1 MQPLKGTSSTMDD
14 ITTGLWYNRSPTIA
28 TSFQAHVHHPFE
40 FPSSDI
46 FLNARRVPGLPANGM
61 HSTPSQNGQRKSS
74 AGTSSALANLVQS
87 LGRRGSGEMISSK
100 NIGADYEA
108 ILEWIRSERMRKLP
122 PEGSSYD
129 RVLVWAR
136 LFVERLHSF
145 DSAIQHFEGESHMAA
160 ELAYIHCASLLEL
173 GDENASGLLDVFG
186 FFYRC
191 STGLEN
197 LLHRTELFMVS
208 QSIKDQLI
216 LALADLVTLIVGVAT
231 HCHHSLGSLAS
242 GSVSIDIYSTFAAS
256 IESFRSRC
264 EHVSEMMWRH
274 QLPGAALHEDKVTR
288 VKTIKNW
295 LEPEDPVLCNM
306 TEFTANF
313 AQEREESTCLWTAP
327 YLTRFLKSDQKT
339 MFVSGK
345 PGSGKSILATVINDY
360 LQYPIGGVMYESI
373 FVPINAHIEAST
385 TPRAIAKSILSQLF
399 SARIGNVQLYEILSD
414 AHDRCQ
420 KTVLEEQY
428 DNELWRAV
436 GPSLQA
442 SLQGAKELV
451 LVVDGADEA
460 SCGQNALVQ
469 RLNDVTLKASPL
481 KLIILGTHKQD
492 CSPTQTAV
500 QITPEL
506 IFDDIAAVV
515 RRILQP
521 CPAFGELS
529 EEQREIMVAQIAEAA
544 NGSFLW
550 AKLAA
555 ERIRDEHPP
564 NWKGLVKAV
573 DALAKAELSITDLV
587 VHRFDS
593 RVSDEAKRMLLW
605 LTTTVRPLTL
615 RELSALL
622 SIHVDKGTIVE
633 TGVDPLTFL
642 QPLMSLVFCQ
652 NNMVSL
658 RHGQIRTAIT
668 GTINKGKLFPTVRDR
683 HVDLVRRLLL
693 YIKLNVTD
701 EEELSET
708 PISSHR
714 TSKMLEQFPLLDF
727 ALRYWADH
735 TKTALGS
742 ETDQQIQTVAKELG
756 PFLSP
761 KPIVPLLEMSVWQAK
776 STPVL
781 KSLQSVQVR
790 LYQHILTVDH
800 PATQQAIICQA
811 LFYRKIRDVV
821 PSETSDIFYH
831 AAVICHKAL
840 SAQHVIT
847 RKMAQGFLDSTADQI
862 TKART
867 EIMIRRTEML
877 QLLAECYKVQ
887 YGQNSSIAIATLTQL
902 VEHFKY
908 IKEENKA
915 QQLAA
920 SLQTWLTESTTSQ
933 STVSHQS
940 DDSLLVHLHGRRPS
954 VQEGTT
960 FALDDIEADKPISQI
975 IDTHSSLYREIE
987 SHVHSI
993 KEETASRSEST
1004 TTESSFLEMIS
1015 SRSATHPSSI
1025 KAAQSLTEMYWSQH
1039 RWKDATKSL
1048 KAVLRRVW
1056 PSLFSPSVQEV
1067 VLPLEHVDHCIDLAE
1082 RLRDC
1087 YRFRGRAAK
1096 RENISLGLYYSVRR
1110 GRPIGDELRE
1120 RVTRDLLHLC
1130 ERKDQTDKLILV
1142 HQDILNDLTKKFG
1155 EDHPAVL
1162 KELRILADLARPRS
1176 ASVSYHRRI
1185 AQILNKHAD
1194 TCHPEAFESLLTVA
1208 TELLDQGQYSEA
1220 REAWKIL
1227 SNTLRHP
1234 NINPKL
1240 RDPAF
1245 VKSVYER
1252 YTQCLRMT
1260 HAELHVIHEVTVQYC
1275 KTCET
1280 RFGASASITIQAMTR
1295 LLDICRESKRYEAEV
1310 VQICEHLLRAPS
1322 VETEIDQD
1330 ELQAILDAHY
1340 EEQYASIASAGVESV
1355 STEQIQRVITIGRER
1370 LTTIRATYG
1379 WAHETTLSEMKEL
1392 VTLYI
1397 KRGEVQQAVS
1407 VLQEA
1412 TLQIVSKETSA
1423 SRLAAAAQTIASSYI
1438 AAGQIQRAK
1447 ELCDEL
1453 YRKIVVKETGSTNLG
1468 MPSGGRQ
1475 SLVFLA
1481 HFEHSLRKQKE
1492 PSLTVSEIH
1501 WSLCAEYVYF
1511 ERYRSEARSKS
1522 CTLENIVDTA
1532 ARLYGLLRARNQEST
1547 AARLIDDLANSIVV
1561 TSQKEKVQ
1569 VNFGQAKAFVG
1580 TLLEYFSMYTT
1591 KNFLRSVAIASYRRV
1606 TQLLTTRDHQAAC
1619 DLAVTT
1625 FKYLQAHNGFSSS
1638 LSVVKLLINLGLAI
1652 SGQGLDPHPD
1662 SATRKQMLSASFTI
1676 VSATLGY
1683 CAQANIDLTHLDLV
1697 TLNKLIKLLDAQ
1709 GDYANL
1715 VWLLTGLWNSRDQH
1729 PPSQQEAAYTLA
1741 LGRMLVITRYLMG
1754 ESMAAIRL
1762 AEDIVYNCAR
1772 VHGPQH
1778 PSTVEMTVLLSQ
1790 MYTSVAHGYQDQKER
1805 RELAYR
1811 YYKKAAAL
1819 HENALRAFIDPTAL
1833 ASPAIDEGA
1842 SSSGSESGPP
1852 SPGERPEGSGKYVR
1866 QHLHLLK
1873 LAVERL
1879 GNWPKEYK
1887 EYEKLNSALFQAFG
1901 DNLKGVEGVDKWNL
1915 KNFGSGRAE
1924 ASDDLISPK
1933 SHPAFGLGEQLAIA
1947 V

>member
-1 MQPLKGTSSTMDD
+1 
-14 ITTGLWYNRSPTIA
+14 
-28 TSFQAHVHHPFE
+28 
-40 FPSSDI
+40 
-46 FLNARRVPGLPANGM
+46 M
-61 HSTPSQNGQRKSS
+61 HSTLSQNGQRKPSV
-74 AGTSSALANLVQS
+74 GTSSAIANLVQS
-87 LGRRGSGEMISSK
+87 LGRRGSGEMASSK
-100 NIGADYEA
+100 IIGADYEA

-145 DSAIQHFEGESHMAA
+145 DSAIQHFEGDSHMAA

-173 GDENASGLLDVFG
+173 GDENASALVDVFG

-197 LLHRTELFMVS
+197 LLHRTELFLVS

-216 LALADLVTLIVGVAT
+216 LALADLVTLVVGVAT

-264 EHVSEMMWRH
+264 EHISEMMWRH
-274 QLPGAALHEDKVTR
+274 QLLGAGLHEDKVAR

-306 TEFTANF
+306 TEFRANF
-313 AQEREESTCLWTAP
+313 AQEREESTCLWMAP

-360 LQYPIGGVMYESI
+360 LQYPIGGAMYKSI
-373 FVPINAHIEAST
+373 FVPINAHIVAST
-385 TPRAIAKSILSQLF
+385 TPRATAKSILSQLF
-399 SARIGNVQLYEILSD
+399 SARIGNVQLFEILSD
-414 AHDRCQ
+414 VHDRCQ

-428 DNELWRAV
+428 DDELWRALGLALQV
-436 GPSLQA
+436 G
-442 SLQGAKELV
+442 LQGAKELV
-451 LVVDGADEA
+451 LVVDGVDEA
-460 SCGQNALVQ
+460 SCGQNALVK
-469 RLNDVTLKASPL
+469 RLKDATLKASTL
-481 KLIILGTHKQD
+481 KFIILGTQKQEA
-492 CSPTQTAV
+492 SAMQTAV

-506 IFDDIAAVV
+506 IFDDVAAVV

-521 CPAFGELS
+521 CHAFGELS
-529 EEQREIMVAQIAEAA
+529 EEQREITVAHITEAA

-550 AKLAA
+550 AKLTA
-555 ERIRDEHPP
+555 ETIRDEHTP
-564 NWKGLVKAV
+564 NGQGLVKAV
-573 DALAKAELSITDLV
+573 VALAKAELSITDLV
-587 VHRFDS
+587 VHRLES
-593 RVSDEAKRMLLW
+593 KVSDEAKRMLVW
-605 LTTTVRPLTL
+605 LATAVRPLTL

-622 SIHVDKGTIVE
+622 SIRVDKGTITE
-633 TGVDPLTFL
+633 ARVDPLTFL
-642 QPLMSLVFCQ
+642 RPLMSLVFCQ

-658 RHGQIRTAIT
+658 RHGQIRTTIID
-668 GTINKGKLFPTVRDR
+668 TINKGKLFPTVGNR
-683 HVDLVRRLLL
+683 HEDLVRRLLL

-708 PISSHR
+708 PTSSHR
-714 TSKMLEQFPLLDF
+714 TSKMLEQFPLLDL
-727 ALRYWADH
+727 ALRYWANH

-742 ETDQQIQTVAKELG
+742 ETDQQIHTVAKELR
-756 PFLSP
+756 PFLP
-761 KPIVPLLEMSVWQAK
+761 IKPIVPLLEMTVWQAK
-776 STPVL
+776 STPAL
-781 KSLQSVQVR
+781 KSLHGVQVR
-790 LYQHILTVDH
+790 LYQQILTADH

-811 LFYRKIRDVV
+811 LFYREIRDVV
-821 PSETSDIFYH
+821 PSETSDIFYN

-847 RKMAQGFLDSTADQI
+847 REMAQDFLDSTAGQI
-862 TKART
+862 TKSRT
-867 EIMIRRTEML
+867 QIMIRRTEML
-877 QLLAECYKVQ
+877 QLLVECYKVQ
-887 YGQNSSIAIATLTQL
+887 YGQNSGIVITTLTQL
-902 VEHFKY
+902 MEHFKY
-908 IKEENKA
+908 INEERKA

-920 SLQTWLTESTTSQ
+920 SLQTSLTESTTSQ

-940 DDSLLVHLHGRRPS
+940 DESLLVHLHGRRPS
-954 VQEGTT
+954 VQECTT
-960 FALDDIEADKPISQI
+960 FALDDIEADEPISQI
-975 IDTHSSLYREIE
+975 IDSQSSLYREIK

-993 KEETASRSEST
+993 EEETASWSQSA
-1004 TTESSFLEMIS
+1004 TTESSFLGTIS
-1015 SRSATHPSSI
+1015 STSATHSSSI
-1025 KAAQSLTEMYWSQH
+1025 TAAQRLTEMYWSQH

-1056 PSLFSPSVQEV
+1056 PSLFSASVQDV
-1067 VLPLEHVDHCIDLAE
+1067 VLPSENVDHCIDLAE

-1087 YRFRGRAAK
+1087 YRFRGRAEK
-1096 RENISLGLYYSVRR
+1096 MENISLRLYYSVRR

-1142 HQDILNDLTKKFG
+1142 HEDILNDLTKKFG

-1162 KELRILADLARPRS
+1162 KELRILGNLARPRS

-1185 AQILNKHAD
+1185 VQILNKHAD
-1194 TCHPEAFESLLTVA
+1194 TCHPEAFESLLIVA

-1220 REAWKIL
+1220 REAWRAL
-1227 SNTLRHP
+1227 FNSLRHP

-1240 RDPAF
+1240 RDQSF
-1245 VKSVYER
+1245 VKTVYGR

-1260 HAELHVIHEVTVQYC
+1260 HAELHVIYDVTVQYC

-1280 RFGASASITIQAMTR
+1280 RFGASAAITIQAMTR

-1310 VQICEHLLRAPS
+1310 VQICEQLLKTPS
-1322 VETEIDQD
+1322 VEAEIDQA

-1340 EEQYASIASAGVESV
+1340 EEQYASVASAGVESV
-1355 STEQIQRVITIGRER
+1355 STEQIQRVITIRRER

-1379 WAHETTLSEMKEL
+1379 WAHETTLAEMKEL
-1392 VTLYI
+1392 VNLYI
-1397 KRGEVQQAVS
+1397 KRGETQPAVS
-1407 VLQEA
+1407 MLQEA
-1412 TLQIVSKETSA
+1412 SLRIVSKETSA
-1423 SRLAAAAQTIASSYI
+1423 PRLAAAAQAIASSYI
-1438 AAGQIQRAK
+1438 AAGQVQRAK

-1453 YRKIVVKETGSTNLG
+1453 YRKTVVKETATSNFV

-1501 WSLCAEYVYF
+1501 WSLYAEYVYF
-1511 ERYRSEARSKS
+1511 EQYRPESQSKS
-1522 CTLENIVDTA
+1522 STLENMVGTA
-1532 ARLYGLLRARNQEST
+1532 APLYGLLRARNQEST
-1547 AARLIDDLANSIVV
+1547 AARLMDDLTNSFV
-1561 TSQKEKVQ
+1561 TSQKEKTQ
-1569 VNFGQAKAFVG
+1569 VNFGQAKALIG
-1580 TLLEYFSMYTT
+1580 TLLEYFSMYST

-1606 TQLLTTRDHQAAC
+1606 TQLLTTRNHQAAC
-1619 DLAVTT
+1619 DLAVTA
-1625 FKYLQAHNGFSSS
+1625 FQYLQAHNGLSSS
-1638 LSVVKLLINLGLAI
+1638 LSVVKLLFNLGLAI
-1652 SGQGLDPHPD
+1652 SGQGLDPRPD
-1662 SATRKQMLSASFTI
+1662 AATRKQMLSASSAI
-1676 VSATLGY
+1676 VSATLTY
-1683 CAQANIDLTHLDLV
+1683 CKQANIDLTHLDLV
-1697 TLNKLIKLLDAQ
+1697 TLNKLTKLLDAQ

-1715 VWLLTGLWNSRDQH
+1715 AWLLTGLWNSRDQH

-1754 ESMAAIRL
+1754 EYMAAIRL

-1790 MYTSVAHGYQDQKER
+1790 MYTSVAHGYQGQKER

-1819 HENALRAFIDPTAL
+1819 HENALRAFVDPSSL

-1852 SPGERPEGSGKYVR
+1852 SPREKPEESGKYVR

-1887 EYEKLNSALFQAFG
+1887 EYEKLNSALFQMFR
-1901 DNLKGVEGVDKWNL
+1901 DDLKGVEGVDKWNL

>member
-1 MQPLKGTSSTMDD
+1 
-14 ITTGLWYNRSPTIA
+14 
-28 TSFQAHVHHPFE
+28 
-40 FPSSDI
+40 
-46 FLNARRVPGLPANGM
+46 M
-61 HSTPSQNGQRKSS
+61 HSTLSQNGQRKSS

-87 LGRRGSGEMISSK
+87 LGRRGSGEMTSSK
-100 NIGADYEA
+100 IIGADYEV

-145 DSAIQHFEGESHMAA
+145 DSAIQYFEGNSHMAA

-173 GDENASGLLDVFG
+173 GDENASALLDVFG
-186 FFYRC
+186 FCYRC

-231 HCHHSLGSLAS
+231 HCHQSLGSLAS

-274 QLPGAALHEDKVTR
+274 QLLGAGLDEDKVTR

-295 LEPEDPVLCNM
+295 LEPEDPILCNM
-306 TEFTANF
+306 AEFTANF
-313 AQEREESTCLWTAP
+313 AQEREESTCLWMAP

-345 PGSGKSILATVINDY
+345 PGSGKSILAMVINDY
-360 LQYPIGGVMYESI
+360 LQYSIRGAMYKSI
-373 FVPINAHIEAST
+373 FVPINAHIVAST

-399 SARIGNVQLYEILSD
+399 SACIGNVQLFEIISD
-414 AHDRCQ
+414 AHDHCQ

-428 DNELWRAV
+428 DNELWRAL
-436 GPSLQA
+436 GLALQV
-442 SLQGAKELV
+442 SVQGAKELV
-451 LVVDGADEA
+451 LVVDGVDEA
-460 SCGQNALVQ
+460 SCGQNALVK
-469 RLNDVTLKASPL
+469 RLKDAILKASTL
-481 KLIILGTHKQD
+481 KVIILCTQKEEA
-492 CSPTQTAV
+492 SAMQTAV
-500 QITPEL
+500 HITPEL
-506 IFDDIAAVV
+506 VFDDVAAVV

-521 CPAFGELS
+521 CHAFGELT
-529 EEQREIMVAQIAEAA
+529 EEQREITVAQIAEAA

-555 ERIRDEHPP
+555 ERIRDDHMP
-564 NWKGLVKAV
+564 NGQGLVKAV
-573 DALAKAELSITDLV
+573 DALAKAELSITDLI
-587 VHRFDS
+587 VHRLES
-593 RVSDEAKRMLLW
+593 KVSDEAKRMLVW
-605 LTTTVRPLTL
+605 LATAIRPLTL

-622 SIHVDKGTIVE
+622 SIRADKGTIME
-633 TGVDPLTFL
+633 ARVDPLML
-642 QPLMSLVFCQ
+642 LRPLMSLVFCQ

-658 RHGQIRTAIT
+658 RHGLIRTAIID
-668 GTINKGKLFPTVRDR
+668 TINKAKLFPTVGNK

-708 PISSHR
+708 PISPHR

-727 ALRYWADH
+727 ALRYWANH
-735 TKTALGS
+735 TKIALGS
-742 ETDQQIQTVAKELG
+742 ETDQQIHTVAKELR
-756 PFLSP
+756 PFLP
-761 KPIVPLLEMSVWQAK
+761 IKPIVPLLEMTVWQAK

-781 KSLQSVQVR
+781 KSLHGVQVR
-790 LYQHILTVDH
+790 LYQQILTVDH
-800 PATQQAIICQA
+800 PATLQAIICQA
-811 LFYRKIRDVV
+811 LFYREIRDVV

-847 RKMAQGFLDSTADQI
+847 KKMALDFLESTADQI
-862 TKART
+862 TKSRT
-867 EIMIRRTEML
+867 QIMIRRTEML
-877 QLLAECYKVQ
+877 QLLVECYKVQ
-887 YGQNSSIAIATLTQL
+887 YGQSSGIVITTLTQL

-908 IKEENKA
+908 INEEHKA

-920 SLQTWLTESTTSQ
+920 SLQTSLTESTTSQ

-940 DDSLLVHLHGRRPS
+940 DESLLVHLHGRRPS
-954 VQEGTT
+954 VQEATT
-960 FALDDIEADKPISQI
+960 FALDDIEADEPISQI
-975 IDTHSSLYREIE
+975 IDSQSSLYREIK

-993 KEETASRSEST
+993 EEETASRPEST
-1004 TTESSFLEMIS
+1004 TTESSFLETIS
-1015 SRSATHPSSI
+1015 STSATHSSSI
-1025 KAAQSLTEMYWSQH
+1025 TAARSLTDMYWSQH

-1048 KAVLRRVW
+1048 KVVLRRVW
-1056 PSLFSPSVQEV
+1056 PSFFSPSVQDV
-1067 VLPLEHVDHCIDLAE
+1067 VLPSDNVDGCIDLAE

-1096 RENISLGLYYSVRR
+1096 GENISLHLYYSIRR

-1120 RVTRDLLHLC
+1120 QVTRDLLHLC
-1130 ERKDQTDKLILV
+1130 ERKDQTDQLILV

-1162 KELRILADLARPRS
+1162 KELLILADLARPRS

-1185 AQILNKHAD
+1185 VQILNKHTD
-1194 TCHPEAFESLLTVA
+1194 TCHPDAFESLLIVA

-1220 REAWKIL
+1220 QEAWKIL
-1227 SNTLRHP
+1227 FNTLPHP
-1234 NINPKL
+1234 NISPKL
-1240 RDPAF
+1240 RDQAF

-1260 HAELHVIHEVTVQYC
+1260 HAELHVIHDATVQYR

-1295 LLDICRESKRYEAEV
+1295 LLDVCRESKRYEAEV
-1310 VQICEHLLRAPS
+1310 VQICEQLLRAPS
-1322 VETEIDQD
+1322 VEADIDQH

-1355 STEQIQRVITIGRER
+1355 PTEQIQRVITIRRER
-1370 LTTIRATYG
+1370 LTPMRATYG

-1392 VTLYI
+1392 VSLYI
-1397 KRGEVQQAVS
+1397 KRGETQPAVS
-1407 VLQEA
+1407 MLQEA
-1412 TLQIVSKETSA
+1412 SLQIVSKETSA

-1438 AAGQIQRAK
+1438 AAGQVQRAK

-1453 YRKIVVKETGSTNLG
+1453 YRKIVVKETATTNF
-1468 MPSGGRQ
+1468 MPSGSHQ

-1492 PSLTVSEIH
+1492 PSLTVSELH

-1511 ERYRSEARSKS
+1511 ERYRPESRSKS
-1522 CTLENIVDTA
+1522 STLENMVGTA

-1547 AARLIDDLANSIVV
+1547 AARLMDDLANSFV
-1561 TSQKEKVQ
+1561 TSEKEKAQ
-1569 VNFGQAKAFVG
+1569 VNFGQAKAFIG
-1580 TLLEYFSMYTT
+1580 TLLEYFSTYTT

-1606 TQLLTTRDHQAAC
+1606 TQLLTARDYQAAC

-1638 LSVVKLLINLGLAI
+1638 LSVVKLLFNLGLAI
-1652 SGQGLDPHPD
+1652 SGQGLDPRPD
-1662 SATRKQMLSASFTI
+1662 SATRRQMLSASSTI

-1683 CAQANIDLTHLDLV
+1683 CKQANIDLTQLDLV
-1697 TLNKLIKLLDAQ
+1697 TLNKLIKPLDAQ

-1715 VWLLTGLWNSRDQH
+1715 AWLLTGLWNSRDQH

-1754 ESMAAIRL
+1754 EYMAAIRL

-1772 VHGPQH
+1772 VHGRQH
-1778 PSTVEMTVLLSQ
+1778 PSTIEMTVLLSQ
-1790 MYTSVAHGYQDQKER
+1790 MYTSVAHGYQGQKER

-1811 YYKKAAAL
+1811 YYKKAAGL
-1819 HENALRAFIDPTAL
+1819 HENALRTFIDPTAL

-1852 SPGERPEGSGKYVR
+1852 SPGERPEDSGKYVR

-1901 DNLKGVEGVDKWNL
+1901 DDLKGVEGVDKWNL

>member
-1 MQPLKGTSSTMDD
+1 
-14 ITTGLWYNRSPTIA
+14 
-28 TSFQAHVHHPFE
+28 
-40 FPSSDI
+40 
-46 FLNARRVPGLPANGM
+46 M
-61 HSTPSQNGQRKSS
+61 HSTLSQNGQRKSS

-87 LGRRGSGEMISSK
+87 LGRRGSGEMTSSK
-100 NIGADYEA
+100 IIGADYEV

-145 DSAIQHFEGESHMAA
+145 DSAIQYFEGNSHMAA

-173 GDENASGLLDVFG
+173 GDENASALLDVFG

-231 HCHHSLGSLAS
+231 HCHQSLGSLAS

-274 QLPGAALHEDKVTR
+274 QLLGAGLDEDKVTR

-295 LEPEDPVLCNM
+295 LEPEDPILCNM
-306 TEFTANF
+306 AEFTANF
-313 AQEREESTCLWTAP
+313 AQEREESTCLWMAP

-345 PGSGKSILATVINDY
+345 PGSGKSILAMVINDY
-360 LQYPIGGVMYESI
+360 LQYSIRGAMYKSI
-373 FVPINAHIEAST
+373 FVPINAHIVAST

-399 SARIGNVQLYEILSD
+399 SACIGNVQLFEIISD
-414 AHDRCQ
+414 AHDHCQ

-428 DNELWRAV
+428 DNELWRAL
-436 GPSLQA
+436 GLALQV
-442 SLQGAKELV
+442 SVQGAKELV
-451 LVVDGADEA
+451 LVVDGVDEA
-460 SCGQNALVQ
+460 SCGQNALVK
-469 RLNDVTLKASPL
+469 RLKDAILKASTL
-481 KLIILGTHKQD
+481 KVIILCTQKEEA
-492 CSPTQTAV
+492 SAMQTAV
-500 QITPEL
+500 HITPEL
-506 IFDDIAAVV
+506 VFDDVAAVV

-521 CPAFGELS
+521 CHAFGELT
-529 EEQREIMVAQIAEAA
+529 EEQREITVAQIAEAA

-555 ERIRDEHPP
+555 ERIRDDHMP
-564 NWKGLVKAV
+564 NGQGLVKAV
-573 DALAKAELSITDLV
+573 DALAKAELSITDLI
-587 VHRFDS
+587 VHRLES
-593 RVSDEAKRMLLW
+593 KVSDEAKRMLVW
-605 LTTTVRPLTL
+605 LATAIRPLTL

-622 SIHVDKGTIVE
+622 SIRADKGTIME
-633 TGVDPLTFL
+633 ARVDPLML
-642 QPLMSLVFCQ
+642 LRPLMSLVFCQ

-658 RHGQIRTAIT
+658 RHGLIRTAIID
-668 GTINKGKLFPTVRDR
+668 TINKAKLFPTVGNK

-708 PISSHR
+708 PISPHR

-727 ALRYWADH
+727 ALRYWANH
-735 TKTALGS
+735 TKIALGS
-742 ETDQQIQTVAKELG
+742 ETDQQIHTVAKELR
-756 PFLSP
+756 PFLP
-761 KPIVPLLEMSVWQAK
+761 IKPIVPLLEMTVWQAK

-781 KSLQSVQVR
+781 KSLHGVQVR
-790 LYQHILTVDH
+790 LYQQILTVDH
-800 PATQQAIICQA
+800 PATLQAIICQA
-811 LFYRKIRDVV
+811 LFYREIRDVV

-847 RKMAQGFLDSTADQI
+847 KKMALDFLESTADQI
-862 TKART
+862 TKSRT
-867 EIMIRRTEML
+867 QIMIRRTEML
-877 QLLAECYKVQ
+877 QLLVECYKVQ
-887 YGQNSSIAIATLTQL
+887 YGQSSGIVITTLTQL

-908 IKEENKA
+908 INEEHKA

-920 SLQTWLTESTTSQ
+920 SLQTSLTESTTSQ

-940 DDSLLVHLHGRRPS
+940 DESLLVHLHGRRPS
-954 VQEGTT
+954 VQEATT
-960 FALDDIEADKPISQI
+960 FALDDIEADEPISQI
-975 IDTHSSLYREIE
+975 IDSQSSLYREIK

-993 KEETASRSEST
+993 EEETASRPEST
-1004 TTESSFLEMIS
+1004 TTESSFLETIS
-1015 SRSATHPSSI
+1015 STSATHSSSI
-1025 KAAQSLTEMYWSQH
+1025 TAARSLTDMYWSQH

-1048 KAVLRRVW
+1048 KVVLRRVW
-1056 PSLFSPSVQEV
+1056 PSFFSPSVQDV
-1067 VLPLEHVDHCIDLAE
+1067 VLPSDNVDGCIDLAE

-1096 RENISLGLYYSVRR
+1096 GENISLHLYYSIRR

-1120 RVTRDLLHLC
+1120 QVTRDLLHLC
-1130 ERKDQTDKLILV
+1130 ERKDQTDQLILV

-1162 KELRILADLARPRS
+1162 KELLILADLARPRS

-1185 AQILNKHAD
+1185 VQILNKHTD
-1194 TCHPEAFESLLTVA
+1194 TCHPDAFESLLIVA

-1220 REAWKIL
+1220 QEAWKIL
-1227 SNTLRHP
+1227 FNTLPHP
-1234 NINPKL
+1234 NISPKL
-1240 RDPAF
+1240 RDQAF

-1260 HAELHVIHEVTVQYC
+1260 HAELHVIHDATVQYR

-1295 LLDICRESKRYEAEV
+1295 LLDVCRESKRYEAEV
-1310 VQICEHLLRAPS
+1310 VQICEQLLRAPS
-1322 VETEIDQD
+1322 VEADIDQH

-1355 STEQIQRVITIGRER
+1355 PTEQIQRVITIRRER
-1370 LTTIRATYG
+1370 LTPMRATYG

-1392 VTLYI
+1392 VSLYI
-1397 KRGEVQQAVS
+1397 KRGETQPAVS
-1407 VLQEA
+1407 MLQEA
-1412 TLQIVSKETSA
+1412 SLQIVSKETSA

-1438 AAGQIQRAK
+1438 AAGQVQRAK

-1453 YRKIVVKETGSTNLG
+1453 YRKIVVKETATTNF
-1468 MPSGGRQ
+1468 MPSGSHQ

-1492 PSLTVSEIH
+1492 PSLTVSELH

-1511 ERYRSEARSKS
+1511 ERYRPESRSKS
-1522 CTLENIVDTA
+1522 STLENMVGTA

-1547 AARLIDDLANSIVV
+1547 AARLMDDLANSFV
-1561 TSQKEKVQ
+1561 TSEKEKAQ
-1569 VNFGQAKAFVG
+1569 VNFGQAKAFIG
-1580 TLLEYFSMYTT
+1580 TLLEYFSTYTT

-1606 TQLLTTRDHQAAC
+1606 TQLLTARDYQAAC

-1638 LSVVKLLINLGLAI
+1638 LSVVKLLFNLGLAI
-1652 SGQGLDPHPD
+1652 SGQGLDPRPD
-1662 SATRKQMLSASFTI
+1662 SATRRQMLSASSTI

-1683 CAQANIDLTHLDLV
+1683 CKQANIDLTQLDLV
-1697 TLNKLIKLLDAQ
+1697 TLNKLIKPLDAQ

-1715 VWLLTGLWNSRDQH
+1715 AWLLTGLWNSRDQH

-1754 ESMAAIRL
+1754 EYMAAIRL

-1772 VHGPQH
+1772 VHGRQH
-1778 PSTVEMTVLLSQ
+1778 PSTIEMTVLLSQ
-1790 MYTSVAHGYQDQKER
+1790 MYTSVAHGYQGQKER

-1811 YYKKAAAL
+1811 YYKKAAGL
-1819 HENALRAFIDPTAL
+1819 HENALRTFIDPTAL

-1852 SPGERPEGSGKYVR
+1852 SPGERPEDSGKYVR

-1901 DNLKGVEGVDKWNL
+1901 DDLKGVEGVDKWNL